1 MKVSLCIPMYNE
13 AEIIAD
19 TAKTLKKYMDENFGS
34 DYEIIFSNDGSVD
47 GCDKIVTDLKL
58 DNVRVVGYD
67 KNKGKGC
74 AIRTAFLASMG
85 EYVMFT
91 DSDLAYG
98 TDVIKKMIS
107 ALESSPDTYL
117 AIGSRNIDSNGYEEY
132 TFIRKLASK
141 TYIKIV
147 NLVGGFKLSDS
158 QCGCKAFRGDA
169 AKSIFS
175 RCTVD
180 GFAFDLEAILI
191 SQKLGYKIKE
201 VPVKVINHRESKVNV
216 LRDTFSMLS
225 DLRKMKKRINKEFK

>member
-67 KNKGKGC
+67 ENKGKGC

-98 TDVIKKMIS
+98 TGVIKKMIS
-107 ALESSPDTYL
+107 ALESSPDTDL

-216 LRDTFSMLS
+216 LRDTFGMLS